1 MIGISGRHWACWNRL
16 DLLYMIRGLKY
27 VECAQKLNKN
37 SLFLMKIQSK
47 YAVFAVLKAVLRAY
61 GVRIFI
67 LDSCRL
73 DLKDSRGGLKY
84 AVCAKTVN
92 RGCFFW

>member
-61 GVRIFI
+61 GVFSCLILVD
-67 LDSCRL
+67 LDSKML
-73 DLKDSRGGLKY
+73 ISAQK
-84 AVCAKTVN
+84 
-92 RGCFFW
+92 

>member
-61 GVRIFI
+61 GVFSFLIHV
-67 LDSCRL
+67 
-73 DLKDSRGGLKY
+73 DL
-84 AVCAKTVN
+84 T
-92 RGCFFW
+92 